1 MQACGRLVARKGE
14 QDVDRDIAVG
24 IEIDGGDMAPVM
36 GDLGDPAIDDRN
48 VAARQIGPN
57 IGRNVVT
64 IGEDRQR
71 VGPIVVQPDKI
82 ARLRAGPDEAPMLAG
97 DFKAVAIGAGHDG
110 RAPAFGKA
118 RNIRHLVD
126 DAIAQDQAARPKA
139 FAIGSED
146 GEIVDG
152 AGDAV
157 GPGIDQ
163 PDRGIARQLL
173 PRLGQDVQR
182 WLVIVAEQTMRVAGE
197 AVARQAGI
205 ENGDL
210 AAGTAELQGAG
221 ETGKAAADDD
231 DVIHGD
237 GLRVVDGGGLGW
249 AWRAISSSDTRS
261 RRAAS
266 RASAS
271 TRKSPITVLTG
282 RTMPHSISPG
292 GPGKLDLED
301 RVKSTLWLAYFGHCM
316 VS

>member
-1 MQACGRLVARKGE
+1 MQACGWLVARMRE
-14 QDVDRDIAVG
+14 QDADLDIGAS
-24 IEIDGGDMAPVM
+24 IELDGGVMAPVM
-36 GDLGDPAIDDRN
+36 GDLDEPAIDDRYF
-48 VAARQIGPN
+48 AARQIRSD

-64 IGEDRQR
+64 IGEERQR
-71 VGPIVVQPDKI
+71 VGPIVEQPDI
-82 ARLRAGPDEAPMLAG
+82 VVRLRAGPDEAPMLAG

-110 RAPAFGKA
+110 GAPACGKA
-118 RNIRHLVD
+118 RNIRHLVG

-139 FAIGSED
+139 FAIRSED

-182 WLVIVAEQTMRVAGE
+182 WLVIVAEQTMRMAGE

-205 ENGDL
+205 ENGGL
-210 AAGTAELQGAG
+210 AAGAAELQCAG

-237 GLRVVDGGGLGW
+237 GLRVVDGGVGLGL
-249 AWRAISSSDTRS
+249 ARNIVQRYALET
-261 RRAAS
+261 AS
-266 RASAS
+266 GAGPRL
-271 TRKSPITVLTG
+271 RQEEEVMG
-282 RTMPHSISPG
+282 SIVYWTTSI
-292 GPGKLDLED
+292 
-301 RVKSTLWLAYFGHCM
+301 VM
-316 VS
+316 